1 MDLNAARKRML
12 ASSSVFRDLP
22 LHGNRE
28 VKKQTMYSTDGV
40 ANLRLTPGRVF
51 HHNARVELPW
61 KIL

>member
-1 MDLNAARKRML
+1 MDLNAARKPML

-22 LHGNRE
+22 SQGNRE
-28 VKKQTMYSTDGV
+28 VKKQTDGV

-51 HHNARVELPW
+51 HHNARIELPW